1 MKLEAIKELKG
12 GCLVSEKETGVSDLA
27 ERTS

>member
-12 GCLVSEKETGVSDLA
+12 GCLVSVKVTGVSDLT